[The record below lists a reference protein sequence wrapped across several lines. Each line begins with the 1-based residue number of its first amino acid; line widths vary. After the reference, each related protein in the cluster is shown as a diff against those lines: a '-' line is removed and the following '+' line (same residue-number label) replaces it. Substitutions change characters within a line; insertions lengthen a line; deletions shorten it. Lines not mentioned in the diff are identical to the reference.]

1 MLKIISNN
9 LISFCITLSFGN
21 VKIISKT
28 TKEGNV
34 ITTVKT
40 VLISGEDVM
49 GLSSGKSTWLRKYF
63 SCNCAVL
70 FLDLGRDYNGCCFII
85 TH

>member
-9 LISFCITLSFGN
+9 VISFCITLSFRN

-40 VLISGEDVM
+40 ALISGEDVT
-49 GLSSGKSTWLRKYF
+49 GLPSGKST
-63 SCNCAVL
+63 
-70 FLDLGRDYNGCCFII
+70 
-85 TH
+85 